1 MDWWG
6 SAFAVEVPTLMV
18 YVNGTKEVEQEV
30 TRQETINEATRL
42 EKEKEVRT

>member
-6 SAFAVEVPTLMV
+6 SAFAVEVPTLMD
-18 YVNGTKEVEQEV
+18 YVNGTKEVEQALL
-30 TRQETINEATRL
+30 RQEAKNEATRL